1 MEVLFDDESIKSLGL
16 SLTERPEIPTAEQEV
31 EYITEVEGRDGSLVR
46 KMNYKDVTQPF
57 TFSFLDKTNVRQKV
71 REIRAWL
78 SDKEKLS
85 FSDDPDI
92 FRMIKHI
99 VIESTINDII
109 AYGRM
114 TINIRFDPFE
124 YVDMDPITMN
134 SPGDIINPGSYFANP
149 LITVY
154 GTGNLSITVNGQ
166 RTELKSV
173 DSHIT
178 LDCELQ
184 EAHKNG
190 SSLNSFMVG
199 KFPQFKVGPNTI
211 DWTGSVTKVE
221 IEPRW
226 RYK

>member
-1 MEVLFDDESIKSLGL
+1 MEVLFDDESIKTLGL

-31 EYITEVEGRDGSLVR
+31 EYIEVEGRNGSLVH
-46 KMNYKDVTQPF
+46 KKHYKDVTQPF
-57 TFSFLDKTNVRQKV
+57 TFSFLDKNNVRQKV

-85 FSDDPDI
+85 FSDDPGI
-92 FRMIKHI
+92 SRIIKHI
-99 VIESTINDII
+99 TLESTINDII
-109 AYGRM
+109 SYGRLSM
-114 TINIRFDPFE
+114 DITFDPFE
-124 YVDMDPITMN
+124 YIDTNPITMTEAGN
-134 SPGDIINPGSYFANP
+134 LINPGTYFANP
-149 LITVY
+149 KITVY

-166 RTELKSV
+166 RTILNSV
-173 DSHIT
+173 DGHIT

-190 SSLNSFMVG
+190 SSLNNRMVG
-199 KFPQFKVGPNTI
+199 KFPRLEVGTNTI
-211 DWTGSVTKVE
+211 SWTGTVNRVV

>member
-1 MEVLFDDESIKSLGL
+1 MEVLFDDVSIKTIGL

-31 EYITEVEGRDGSLVR
+31 EYIEVEGRDGSLVR
-46 KMNYKDVTQPF
+46 KKNFKDVTQPF

-71 REIRAWL
+71 REIRGWL

-85 FSDDPDI
+85 FSDDPGI
-92 FRMIKHI
+92 YRKIKHI
-99 VIESTINDII
+99 VIDSTVNDII

-114 TINIRFDPFE
+114 TINIRLDPFE
-124 YVDMDPITMN
+124 YIDVDPITMTTAGN
-134 SPGDIINPGSYFANP
+134 LNNPGTYFSNP

-154 GTGNLSITVNGQ
+154 GTGNLSIKVNGQ
-166 RTELKSV
+166 QVKLNSV
-173 DSHIT
+173 NGHIT
-178 LDCELQ
+178 LDCDLQ

-199 KFPQFKVGPNTI
+199 KFPRFEVGQNAI
-211 DWTGSVTKVE
+211 AWDGAVDKLV

>member
-1 MEVLFDDESIKSLGL
+1 MEVLFDGVSIKTIGL

-31 EYITEVEGRDGSLVR
+31 EYIEVEGRDSSLVR
-46 KMNYKDVTQPF
+46 KLDFKDVTQPF

-78 SDKEKLS
+78 SDKERLS
-85 FSDDPDI
+85 FSDDPGI
-92 FRMIKHI
+92 FLLIKHI
-99 VIESTINDII
+99 VIDSTINDINV
-109 AYGRM
+109 YGLM
-114 TINIRFDPFE
+114 TINITFDPFE
-124 YVDMDPITMN
+124 YIDVDLITMTAADSLN
-134 SPGDIINPGSYFANP
+134 NPGTYFADP
-149 LITVY
+149 VITVY

-173 DSHIT
+173 SGHIT
-178 LDCELQ
+178 LDCDLQ
-184 EAHKNG
+184 ETHKNG

-199 KFPQFKVGPNTI
+199 KFPRFEVGQNTI
-211 DWTGSVTKVE
+211 SWTGTVTQVE

>member
-1 MEVLFDDESIKSLGL
+1 MEVLFDDESIKTIGL

-31 EYITEVEGRDGSLVR
+31 EYIEVEGRNGSLVR
-46 KMNYKDVTQPF
+46 KMHFKDVTQPF
-57 TFSFLDKTNVRQKV
+57 TFSFLEKTNVRQKV
-71 REIRAWL
+71 RQIRAWL

-85 FSDDPDI
+85 FSDDPGI
-92 FRMIKHI
+92 FRLIKHI
-99 VIESTINDII
+99 VIQSTINDINV
-109 AYGRM
+109 YGRM
-114 TINIRFDPFE
+114 SLDITFDPFE
-124 YVDMDPITMN
+124 YIEVNPITLTN
-134 SPGDIINPGSYFANP
+134 TGNVNNPGTYFSNP
-149 LITVY
+149 KITLY

-173 DSHIT
+173 DGHIT

-190 SSLNSFMVG
+190 SSLNNRMVG
-199 KFPQFKVGPNTI
+199 KFPSFKVGLNTI
-211 DWTGSVTKVE
+211 SWTGSVSRVV

>member
-1 MEVLFDDESIKSLGL
+1 MEVLFDDVSIKTIGL

-31 EYITEVEGRDGSLVR
+31 EYIEVEGRDGSLVR
-46 KMNYKDVTQPF
+46 KKNFKDVTQPF

-71 REIRAWL
+71 REIRGWL

-85 FSDDPDI
+85 FSDDPGI
-92 FRMIKHI
+92 YRKIKHI
-99 VIESTINDII
+99 VIDSTVNDII

-124 YVDMDPITMN
+124 YVDMNPVTLN
-134 SPGDIINPGSYFANP
+134 SPGNLTNPGTYFSNP
-149 LITVY
+149 KISVY

-166 RTELKSV
+166 QTNLKSV
-173 DSHIT
+173 DGHIT

-199 KFPQFKVGPNTI
+199 KFPVFNVGQNTI
-211 DWTGSVTKVE
+211 SWTGSVDKLV